1 MVHSKAVLLV
11 CTLVVGVLAG
21 TARAQQTIATKSSDA
36 SEGLQEIVV
45 TATKTG
51 ETQAQK
57 TPIALSVYSTDQ
69 LNNSVA
75 NNVKDLVALT
85 PSLNVSQTTASAEI
99 FIRGIGSNNVFNGS
113 DPDVTMQS
121 DGVYIARAFSQFA
134 DFLDVS
140 RVEVLR
146 GPQGTLYGRNAVGGT
161 INIISRAPTDDFE
174 SKAQVTLGNLSLLQT
189 QGYVSG
195 PLVKGV
201 VDGSLSVNYITH
213 SPWEDNL
220 VAGQPGLVDANHGGL
235 RGQIRLRLNDK
246 VEMTTRA
253 DWSKADE
260 SFDSSTHLL
269 APFARA
275 PLATS
280 IVGDYTR
287 VALGSQQLN
296 HEQIWGIS
304 EDINAQLNDWLSLK
318 SITAFRDSWYKLHLD
333 GDGTELPINLGY
345 QSDFSKQ
352 FSQELNLVAKR
363 EHYDGVAGLYFFNEH
378 ETSLIYSKLPAPG
391 PNLENLTEP
400 DAHARSYAAFAQGT
414 YHLFDTVGLTAG
426 VRYTAD
432 RKQLDQ
438 FYTRTVLSL
447 GVPLPGFP
455 FIDTTVRHFHATTPK
470 FGIDWQALPD
480 VLVYATATRGFKSG
494 GTNYAASNAAAL
506 SFAPEYIWSYEA
518 GAKTEWLEHR
528 LRVNL
533 TGFLYDYSNLQ
544 VQSLLGPGVTT
555 IGNAATAKIKGAELE
570 TTVEPIPRLV
580 LTANYSL
587 LDARYTEFDNAS
599 VPGAL
604 KPYLIGSPNL
614 NPNGTYDASGN
625 RLSAAPHDSASA
637 SAQYGWKTSGGTP
650 FLRAEYYWQS
660 RVEYDPSNAPI
671 MSQKAY
677 SLVNAFAGYDGDS
690 KWSVHFFVKNLTDT
704 HYLIF
709 ITANG
714 QVPAGN
720 AAAPRTFGVQLAKSF

>member
-1 MVHSKAVLLV
+1 LEEV
-11 CTLVVGVLAG
+11 
-21 TARAQQTIATKSSDA
+21 
-36 SEGLQEIVV
+36 VV

-51 ETQAQK
+51 ATQAQK
-57 TPIALSVYSTDQ
+57 TPIALSVFSTDQ
-69 LNNSVA
+69 LSNSAA
-75 NNVKDLVALT
+75 NNVKDLVAMT

-113 DPDVTMQS
+113 DPDVTMQL

-161 INIISRAPTDDFE
+161 LNVISRAPTDDFE

-195 PLVKGV
+195 ALVKGLL
-201 VDGSLSVNYITH
+201 DASLSVNYITH

-220 VAGQPGLVDANHGGL
+220 VAGQPGLVDANHGGV
-235 RGQIRLRLNDK
+235 RGQVRLRLNDK
-246 VEMTTRA
+246 VEMTTRV
-253 DWSKADE
+253 DWSKAVE

-269 APFARA
+269 APFAPA
-275 PLATS
+275 HLASS
-280 IVGDYTR
+280 IVGDYTH
-287 VALGSQQLN
+287 VALGSPQLN

-304 EDINAQLNDWLSLK
+304 EDINAEIIDWLSLK
-318 SITAFRDSWYKLHLD
+318 SITAYRDSWYKLTLD

-345 QSDFSKQ
+345 QSDYSKQ

-363 EHYDGVAGLYFFNEH
+363 DQFNGVAGVYFFNEH
-378 ETSLIYSKLPAPG
+378 ETSLIFSKLPAPG
-391 PNLENLTEP
+391 PNVENLVQP
-400 DAHARSYAAFAQGT
+400 NAYARSYAAFVQGT
-414 YHLFDTVGLTAG
+414 YHLFDTLGLTAG
-426 VRYTAD
+426 VRYTED
-432 RKQLDQ
+432 RKELDQ
-438 FYTRTVLSL
+438 TYTRTILSS
-447 GVPLPGFP
+447 GIPLPGFP
-455 FIDTTVRHFHATTPK
+455 FIGSSVHHFHATTPK
-470 FGIDWQALPD
+470 FGVDWQALPD
-480 VLVYATATRGFKSG
+480 VLLYATATRGFKSG
-494 GTNYAASNAAAL
+494 GTNYAALNAAAL
-506 SFAPEYIWSYEA
+506 SFAPEYIWSYET
-518 GAKTEWLEHR
+518 GAKTEWWEHR

-533 TGFLYDYSNLQ
+533 TGFVYDYSNLQ
-544 VQSLLGPGVTT
+544 VQALLGPGVTT

-587 LDARYTEFDNAS
+587 LDARYARFDNAS

-604 KPYLIGSPNL
+604 KSYLIGSPNL

-625 RLSAAPHDSASA
+625 RLSAAPRNSASA

-660 RVEYDPSNAPI
+660 RVEYDPSNNPI

-677 SLVNAFAGYDGDS
+677 SLVNAFVGFDGDS
-690 KWSVHFFVKNLTDT
+690 KWGVHFFVKNLTDT

-720 AAAPRTFGVQLAKSF
+720 AAAPRTYGVQLTKSF

>member
-1 MVHSKAVLLV
+1 MIYSKSVRL
-11 CTLVVGVLAG
+11 VGVFAIGILSG
-21 TARAQQTIATKSSDA
+21 TARAQLATNANSGDA
-36 SEGLQEIVV
+36 SQGLQEIVV

-51 ETQAQK
+51 ATEAQK
-57 TPIALSVYSTDQ
+57 TPIALSVYSSDQ

-99 FIRGIGSNNVFNGS
+99 YIRGIGSNNVFNGS
-113 DPDVTMQS
+113 DPDVTVQS
-121 DGVYIARAFSQFA
+121 DGVYIARAFGQFA

-174 SKAQVTLGNLSLLQT
+174 AKTQVTLGDYSLLQT
-189 QGYVSG
+189 QAYVSG
-195 PLVKGV
+195 ALVKGLL
-201 VDGSLSVNYITH
+201 DASLSVNYITH
-213 SPWEDNL
+213 SPWEDNI
-220 VAGQPGLVDANHGGL
+220 VPGQPGLDDANHGGL
-235 RGQIRLRLNDK
+235 RGQLLFRPTDN
-246 VEMTTRA
+246 VQMTTRM

-260 SFDSSTHLL
+260 YFDASAHLL
-269 APFARA
+269 APYPKA

-280 IVGDYTR
+280 ILGNYTLT
-287 VALGSQQLN
+287 ALDTPQLN
-296 HEQIWGIS
+296 HEEIWGIS
-304 EDINAQLNDWLSLK
+304 EDINAQINDWLSLK
-318 SITAFRDSWYKLHLD
+318 SITAYRDSWYRLTVD
-333 GDGTELPINLGY
+333 GDGTELPINSGY
-345 QSDFSKQ
+345 QADLSKQ

-363 EHYDGVAGLYFFNEH
+363 DHFDGVAGVYFFNEH
-378 ETSLIYSKLPAPG
+378 EISEVYSDLPAPG
-391 PNLENLTEP
+391 PNLQNLVQP
-400 DAHARSYAAFAQGT
+400 DAYARSYAAFAQGT

-426 VRYTAD
+426 ARYTED
-432 RKQLDQ
+432 RKELNQ
-438 FYTRTVLSL
+438 YYSRNILSL
-447 GVPLPGFP
+447 GVPLPGYP
-455 FIDTTVRHFHATTPK
+455 FIDDVVRHFHATTPK
-470 FGIDWQALPD
+470 FGVDWQATPD

-506 SFAPEYIWSYEA
+506 SFAPEYIWSYET
-518 GAKTEWLEHR
+518 GAKSEWLDHR

-555 IGNAATAKIKGAELE
+555 IANAATAKIKGAELE

-587 LDARYTEFDNAS
+587 LNARYTRFDAAS
-599 VPGAL
+599 VPASL
-604 KPYLIGSPNL
+604 TPYLAGSPNL

-625 RLSAAPHDSASA
+625 RLSAAPHDSVST
-637 SAQYGWKTSGGTP
+637 SAQYGWNMSGGRP

-660 RVEYDPSNAPI
+660 RAYYDPSNAPI

-677 SLVNAFAGYDGDS
+677 GLANAFVGYDSDS

-709 ITANG
+709 IAAITV
-714 QVPAGN
+714 VPSGV
-720 AAAPRTFGVQLAKSF
+720 AAAPRTYGVQLTKSF

>member
-1 MVHSKAVLLV
+1 MFSIEILSS
-11 CTLVVGVLAG
+11 
-21 TARAQQTIATKSSDA
+21 TARAQQTTTAKSGDA
-36 SEGLQEIVV
+36 SEGLQEIIV

-75 NNVKDLVALT
+75 NNIKDLVALT

-113 DPDVTMQS
+113 DPDVTMQA
-121 DGVYIARAFSQFA
+121 DGVYIARAFGQFA

-161 INIISRAPTDDFE
+161 INVISRAPTDDF
-174 SKAQVTLGNLSLLQT
+174 SAKVQTTLGNFSLLQT

-195 PLVKGV
+195 PLVRGLL
-201 VDGSLSVNYITH
+201 DASLSVNYLTH

-220 VAGQPGLVDANHGGL
+220 VAGRPGLVDANHGGV

-253 DWSKADE
+253 DWSKFDE

-269 APFARA
+269 APYAPA

-280 IVGDYTR
+280 IVGDYTH
-287 VALGSQQLN
+287 VALGSPQLN

-304 EDINAQLNDWLSLK
+304 EDINAELNDWLSLK
-318 SITAFRDSWYKLHLD
+318 SITAFRNSWYKLTLD

-363 EHYDGVAGLYFFNEH
+363 EHFDGVAGLYFFNEH

-391 PNLENLTEP
+391 PNLQNLTEP

-414 YHLFDTVGLTAG
+414 YHLFDTVGLTVG
-426 VRYTAD
+426 VRYTQD

-438 FYTRTVLSL
+438 FYTRNVLSL

-455 FIDTTVRHFHATTPK
+455 FIGTSVRHFHATTPK
-470 FGIDWQALPD
+470 FGVEWQALPD
-480 VLVYATATRGFKSG
+480 MLVYATATRGFKSG

-506 SFAPEYIWSYEA
+506 SFSPEFIWSYEA
-518 GAKTEWLEHR
+518 GAKTEWLDHR
-528 LRVNL
+528 LRLNL

-544 VQSLLGPGVTT
+544 VQALLGPGVTT

-587 LDARYTEFDNAS
+587 LDARYTRFDNAS

-614 NPNGTYDASGN
+614 NPDGTYDASGN
-625 RLSAAPHDSASA
+625 RLSAAPRNSASA
-637 SAQYGWKTSGGTP
+637 SAQYGWSVSGGTP

-671 MSQKAY
+671 MSQRAY
-677 SLVNAFAGYDGDS
+677 SLINAFAGFDGDS
-690 KWSVHFFVKNLTDT
+690 KWGVHFFVKNLTDT

-720 AAAPRTFGVQLAKSF
+720 AAAPRTYGVQLTKSF